1 MRKERRKGVN
11 KTRLAIFVG
20 MLIIVA
26 LASIP
31 VSNPTAL
38 VPLFSDT
45 LSVCPDS
52 TWKTV
57 GEIFDLGVCV
67 SAGITNLMGYKVAVT
82 FDSSVIEILNVKEGP
97 LPKSAPS
104 SFFNWDDAGV
114 KSDSVVVTG
123 AILGTTVA
131 GPGKLFTLTFKAR
144 HHGVVR
150 TTDICIR
157 HSALRDGANQPIAH
171 ERKCGFV
178 EIGTTTGVEPPP
190 RSEGFRLDCY
200 PNPFNP
206 SITLVLSLQGGV
218 SGSVD
223 TAVSIGVYTPDG
235 RLVRTLFSGDV
246 NPGERRFVWDGKN
259 AAGEEASSGVYFA
272 VAKTEAGTF
281 KTKLVLVR

>member
-1 MRKERRKGVN
+1 VN
-11 KTRLAIFVG
+11 KTRLAIFAGV
-20 MLIIVA
+20 LIILA

-52 TWKTV
+52 TWKTE

-67 SAGITNLMGYKVAVT
+67 SAGITNLMGYNVAVT
-82 FDSSVIEILNVKEGP
+82 FDSSVIEIMNVVEGP

-104 SFFNWDDAGV
+104 SFFKWDDAGV

-131 GPGKLFTLTFKAR
+131 GPGELFTLTFKAR
-144 HHGVVR
+144 HHGVVN

-157 HSALRDGANQPIAH
+157 HSALRDGANQPIGH
-171 ERKCGFV
+171 ERRCGFV
-178 EIGTTTGVEPPP
+178 EVETTTGVEPPRP
-190 RSEGFRLDCY
+190 DDIRLECY

-206 SITLVLSLQGGV
+206 SITLVLSLPE
-218 SGSVD
+218 SGTGFSG
-223 TAVSIGVYTPDG
+223 TAVTIGVYTPDG

-272 VAKTEAGTF
+272 VAKTEAGTL

>member
-1 MRKERRKGVN
+1 MRKERGKGVN
-11 KTRLAIFVG
+11 KTRLAIFAC

-38 VPLFSDT
+38 VPLFTDT

-67 SAGITNLMGYKVAVT
+67 SAGITNLKGYNVT
-82 FDSSVIEILNVKEGP
+82 VEFDSSVIEILNVVEGP

-104 SFFNWDDAGV
+104 SFFWWYDPGV
-114 KSDSVVVTG
+114 KSDSVRVNG
-123 AILGTTVA
+123 AILDGTVN
-131 GPGKLFTLTFKAR
+131 GPGELFTLTFKAL
-144 HHGVVR
+144 HHGVVN

-157 HSALRDGANQPIAH
+157 HSALRDGANQPIGH
-171 ERKCGFV
+171 ERRCGFV
-178 EIGTTTGVEPPP
+178 EVETTTGVEPPRP
-190 RSEGFRLDCY
+190 DDIRLDCY

-206 SITLVLSLQGGV
+206 SITLVLSLPERGAGAT
-218 SGSVD
+218 D

-246 NPGERRFVWDGKN
+246 NPGERRFAWDGRN
-259 AAGEEASSGVYFA
+259 TAGEEASSGVYFA
-272 VAKTEAGTF
+272 VAKTEVGTL

>member
-1 MRKERRKGVN
+1 VN
-11 KTRLAIFVG
+11 KTRLAIFAGV
-20 MLIIVA
+20 LIILA

-52 TWKTV
+52 TWKTE

-67 SAGITNLMGYKVAVT
+67 SAGITNLMGYNVAVT
-82 FDSSVIEILNVKEGP
+82 FDSSVIEIMNVVEGP

-104 SFFNWDDAGV
+104 SFFKWDDAGV

-131 GPGKLFTLTFKAR
+131 GPGELFTLTFKAR
-144 HHGVVR
+144 HHGVVN

-157 HSALRDGANQPIAH
+157 HSALRDGANQPIGH
-171 ERKCGFV
+171 ERRCGFV
-178 EIGTTTGVEPPP
+178 EVETTTGVEPPRP
-190 RSEGFRLDCY
+190 DDIRHECY
-200 PNPFNP
+200 PNPLKP
-206 SITLVLSLQGGV
+206 SITLVLSLPE
-218 SGSVD
+218 SGTGFSG
-223 TAVSIGVYTPDG
+223 TAVTIGVYTPDG

-272 VAKTEAGTF
+272 VAKTEAGTL